1 MQPIP
6 VKSMKPWFQTI
17 EDVGPK
23 LVWSQFFTA
32 EQPVEIDIG
41 SGRGLFLLNAALQ
54 HPERNFAGLEI
65 DYREGRRAAER
76 LQKRELGN
84 ARVIG
89 GDANKV
95 LAEMIEPGSV
105 DAAHVYF
112 PDPWWKTRHHKRRIF
127 NSDFLLKLARVIRTG
142 GHLHHWT
149 DVADYFVM
157 VRGLMEHSADFRL
170 CPVPDEREAE
180 NDMDY
185 QTSFERKKRKLG
197 FPIYR
202 AMWQRV

>member
-1 MQPIP
+1 MTLPP
-6 VKSMKPWFQTI
+6 GKSLQPWFQTVG
-17 EDVGPK
+17 DVGS
-23 LVWSQFFTA
+23 VINWSHLFEK

-41 SGRGLFLLNAALQ
+41 SGRGLFLLTAAVQ

-65 DYREGRRAAER
+65 DFTEGRRAAER
-76 LQKRELGN
+76 LLKRSLPN

-89 GDANKV
+89 GDANRM
-95 LAEMIEPGSV
+95 LAEMIAPASV

-127 NSDFLLKLARVIRTG
+127 NPEFTQLLARVVKPG
-142 GHLHHWT
+142 GWVHHWT
-149 DVADYFVM
+149 DVADYFQM
-157 VRGLMEHSADFRL
+157 VRGLMDVHSEFHV
-170 CPVPDEREAE
+170 CTPPEERDAA

-202 AMWQRV
+202 ALWQRR